1 MLLGTHYSQQQI
13 RQNALLFNTFYAV
26 AHAAKIYHHQD
37 LFFKQSCENQI
48 LEHKFFFYKI
58 LQYQMLRYFLAKIGF

>member
-13 RQNALLFNTFYAV
+13 RQNGLLFNTFYAV
-26 AHAAKIYHHQD
+26 AHAANSHHHQD
-37 LFFKQSCENQI
+37 LLFKQSCENQI